1 MKIIPEN
8 EVDEA
13 AESFAVTK
21 SSSRYLIDTHKRDFK
36 AGVTFTESKVHEYI
50 KDIIIENQGLKL
62 YKDNEARRFEELA
75 IEFAKYLFSTEIS
88 KHTSMENSVKYIPSE
103 FNLMKGNLIKNGE
116 ELFKLFLKER
126 NKKE

>member
-1 MKIIPEN
+1 MKIISEN

-13 AESFAVTK
+13 ALNDTK
-21 SSSRYLIDTHKRDFK
+21 SIDRIDGFK
-36 AGVTFTESKVHEYI
+36 AGANWCKKYYEELA
-50 KDIIIENQGLKL
+50 KDLIVENQGLKL

-75 IEFAKYLFSTEIS
+75 VEFAKYLFSTEIT

-126 NKKE
+126 NNEV